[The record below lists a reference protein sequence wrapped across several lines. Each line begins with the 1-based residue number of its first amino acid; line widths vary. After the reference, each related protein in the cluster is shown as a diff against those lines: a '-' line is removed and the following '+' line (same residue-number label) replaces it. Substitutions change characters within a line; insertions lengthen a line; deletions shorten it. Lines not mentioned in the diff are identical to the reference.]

1 MAQWTETLEPYVKV
15 TERVHTAALNPTAGE
30 SLIIGVTLISDA
42 GPAVPTLISN
52 QSEFLKN
59 YSSGDLTESYLAS
72 LNNLYTDANNTGDKS
87 VASNM
92 WMNAYR
98 LAGSNTLLVVRASKA
113 NDIYYSKPLNKVDY
127 STYILRDGE
136 LMKGFINKD
145 KGILKFVLDIDADDA
160 EHDQD
165 GWSMNINGV
174 GIVGNRTTDEGPQYD
189 YYVNNLKELVEQ
201 LNETS
206 KFFSPSYKFFKDERG
221 TEETNDASE
230 AKSVIFYEVYLGNTI
245 LDTSDSVRC
254 PSGLQYLITC
264 EPDWTPD
271 NPSQHTIDLN
281 STPWSGFDVVEYY
294 ATNKYNSNTDL
305 RVRIRRFNHDAVVS
319 KSLVDPTLNE
329 NSDSPWTV
337 LTSVLDTYTKKG
349 TVEPNESILQRDF
362 YEVAILDPNISDTV
376 QFFNIGKVTGRGDME
391 SDELNS
397 YLSMIQLQLPTN
409 MRDLNLNYYGYG
421 VDDKVWVEL
430 DANSPEAG
438 SYKKE
443 VSNLE
448 ELHAESGMSVGD
460 VYKVGT
466 GEPYKY
472 YQYQENGGD
481 QVYAKLGVDPT
492 ESTILNV
499 SESDLMK
506 ALDEIS
512 IQEVYT
518 VEGLCDLGN
527 TSLSFQN
534 YMANMAIND
543 NYFYPI
549 STVNSTNYMTIANN
563 ATKISQDSYKLY
575 MATPWDIDSGT
586 FGWRY
591 YASPA
596 VLYWE
601 AVARN
606 RRNNAEFAPILGQ
619 STGIM
624 QYQRPM
630 MEFNKKTRQLL
641 LSKRVNS
648 VLWNVQTQAWNMND
662 NYTKQNQD
670 TIMSDEG
677 NSRLAIRISK
687 AMPTL
692 LRQYIGWKISQR
704 LWESATSTIDY
715 WFKTTI
721 LPMTYTIDDYRIII
735 DDTNNPV
742 EIQRQNKMVVNVLV
756 RYQRTL
762 KYVLVYHDIFDVGMD
777 LSLVEGQD
785 DSESMLV

>member
-15 TERVHTAALNPTAGE
+15 TERVNTAALNPTAGE

-421 VDDKVWVEL
+421 ADDKVWVEL

-756 RYQRTL
+756 RYQKTL

>member
-409 MRDLNLNYYGYG
+409 MRDLNLDYYGYG
-421 VDDKVWVEL
+421 ADDKVWVEL

>member
-59 YSSGDLTESYLAS
+59 YSSGDLTEFYLAS

-391 SDELNS
+391 ADELNS
-397 YLSMIQLQLPTN
+397 YLSMIQVQLPTN

-421 VDDKVWVEL
+421 ADDKVWVEL

>member
-15 TERVHTAALNPTAGE
+15 TERVNTAALNPTAGE

-421 VDDKVWVEL
+421 ADDKVWVEL

-630 MEFNKKTRQLL
+630 IEFNKKTRQLL

>member
-127 STYILRDGE
+127 NTYILRDGE

-230 AKSVIFYEVYLGNTI
+230 AKSVVFYEVYLGNTI

-421 VDDKVWVEL
+421 ADDKVWVEL

>member
-15 TERVHTAALNPTAGE
+15 KERVHTAALNPTAGE
-30 SLIIGVTLISDA
+30 SLIIGITLISDA
-42 GPAVPTLISN
+42 GPAVPTLISS
-52 QSEFLKN
+52 QSDFIKT
-59 YSSGDLTESYLAS
+59 YASGDLTEAYLSS

-87 VASNM
+87 VAANM

-98 LAGSNTLLVVRASKA
+98 LSGSNTLLVVRASKA

-136 LMKGFINKD
+136 LMKGFINKTD
-145 KGILKFVLDIDADDA
+145 GILKFVLDIDADDA

-189 YYVNNLKELVEQ
+189 YYVNNLEELVKQ

-206 KFFSPSYKFFKDERG
+206 KFFSPSYKFFEDERG
-221 TEETNDASE
+221 TKETTDPSK

-245 LDTSDSVRC
+245 LDTSDPRC
-254 PSGLQYLITC
+254 PDGVQYLIIC
-264 EPDWTPD
+264 EPDWTSD
-271 NPSQHTIDLN
+271 NPTQKVIGIDIN
-281 STPWSGFDVVEYY
+281 SPAWSGFEVVDYY

-349 TVEPNESILQRDF
+349 TVEPSEAILQRDF

-391 SDELNS
+391 ADELNS
-397 YLSMIQLQLPTN
+397 FLSMIQLQLPTN

-421 VDDKVWVEL
+421 ADDKVWVEIDPNSS
-430 DANSPEAG
+430 DAANAKDDP
-438 SYKKE
+438 
-443 VSNLE
+443 VTNLE
-448 ELHAESGMSVGD
+448 ELHKLTGMAVGD

-466 GEPYKY
+466 ADPYKY

-499 SESDLMK
+499 SEADLMK

-518 VEGLCDLGN
+518 VEGLCDCGN

-563 ATKISQDSYKLY
+563 ASKIPKDSYKLY

-662 NYTKQNQD
+662 N
-670 TIMSDEG
+670 
-677 NSRLAIRISK
+677 
-687 AMPTL
+687 
-692 LRQYIGWKISQR
+692 
-704 LWESATSTIDY
+704 
-715 WFKTTI
+715 
-721 LPMTYTIDDYRIII
+721 
-735 DDTNNPV
+735 
-742 EIQRQNKMVVNVLV
+742 
-756 RYQRTL
+756 
-762 KYVLVYHDIFDVGMD
+762 
-777 LSLVEGQD
+777 
-785 DSESMLV
+785 

>member
-72 LNNLYTDANNTGDKS
+72 LNNLYIDANNTGDKS

-127 STYILRDGE
+127 NTYILRDGE

-305 RVRIRRFNHDAVVS
+305 RVRIRRFNHDAVVA

-329 NSDSPWTV
+329 NSESPWTV

-391 SDELNS
+391 ADELNS
-397 YLSMIQLQLPTN
+397 YLSMIQVQLPTN

-421 VDDKVWVEL
+421 ADDKVWVEL

-785 DSESMLV
+785 NSESMLV

>member
-421 VDDKVWVEL
+421 ADDKVWVEL

-575 MATPWDIDSGT
+575 MATPWDIDSET

>member
-113 NDIYYSKPLNKVDY
+113 NDICYSKPLNKVDY
-127 STYILRDGE
+127 NTYILRNGE

-349 TVEPNESILQRDF
+349 TVEPSESILQRDF

-376 QFFNIGKVTGRGDME
+376 QFFNIGKVTGRRDME
-391 SDELNS
+391 ADELNS

-421 VDDKVWVEL
+421 ADDKVWVEL

>member
-127 STYILRDGE
+127 NTYILRDGE

-174 GIVGNRTTDEGPQYD
+174 GIIGNRTTDEGPQYD

-305 RVRIRRFNHDAVVS
+305 RVRIRRFNHDAVVA

-349 TVEPNESILQRDF
+349 TVEPSESILQRDF

-391 SDELNS
+391 ADELNS
-397 YLSMIQLQLPTN
+397 YLSMIQVQLPTN

-421 VDDKVWVEL
+421 ADDKVWVEL

-785 DSESMLV
+785 NSESMLV

>member
-391 SDELNS
+391 SDKLNS

-421 VDDKVWVEL
+421 ADDKVWVEL

>member
-127 STYILRDGE
+127 NTYILRDGE

-221 TEETNDASE
+221 TEETDDANE

-281 STPWSGFDVVEYY
+281 STPWSGFDTVNYY

-305 RVRIRRFNHDAVVS
+305 RVRIRRFNHDAVVA

-349 TVEPNESILQRDF
+349 TVEPSESILQRDF

-391 SDELNS
+391 ADELNS
-397 YLSMIQLQLPTN
+397 YLSMIQVQLPTN
-409 MRDLNLNYYGYG
+409 MKDLNLNYYGYG
-421 VDDKVWVEL
+421 ADDKVWVEL

-785 DSESMLV
+785 NSESMLV

>member
-42 GPAVPTLISN
+42 GPAVPTLISS

-59 YSSGDLTESYLAS
+59 YSSGDLTESYLTS
-72 LNNLYTDANNTGDKS
+72 LNNLYTDANNTGDKN

-136 LMKGFINKD
+136 LMKGFINKTE
-145 KGILKFVLDIDADDA
+145 GILKFVLDIDADDA

-165 GWSMNINGV
+165 GWSININGV
-174 GIVGNRTTDEGPQYD
+174 GIIGNRTTDEGPQYD

-221 TEETNDASE
+221 IEETNDASE
-230 AKSVIFYEVYLGNTI
+230 AKSVIFYEVYLGNTVI
-245 LDTSDSVRC
+245 DTSDSVRC

-281 STPWSGFDVVEYY
+281 SDPWSGFDVVDYY

-305 RVRIRRFNHDAVVS
+305 RVRIRRFNHDAVA
-319 KSLVDPTLNE
+319 KSLVEPTLNE

-349 TVEPNESILQRDF
+349 TSEPSESILQRDF

-391 SDELNS
+391 PDELNS
-397 YLSMIQLQLPTN
+397 YLSMIHLQLPTN

-421 VDDKVWVEL
+421 ADDKVWVEL

-448 ELHAESGMSVGD
+448 ELHAETGMSVGD

-481 QVYAKLGVDPT
+481 QVYIKLGVDPA
-492 ESTILNV
+492 ESTLLNV

-527 TSLSFQN
+527 TSLSLQN

-662 NYTKQNQD
+662 NYTKQSQD

-721 LPMTYTIDDYRIII
+721 LPMSYTVDDYRIII
-735 DDTNNPV
+735 DETNNPI

-785 DSESMLV
+785 SSESMLV

>member
-421 VDDKVWVEL
+421 ADDKVWVEL

-630 MEFNKKTRQLL
+630 IEFNKKTRQLL

>member
-409 MRDLNLNYYGYG
+409 MRDLNLSYYGYG
-421 VDDKVWVEL
+421 ADDKVWVEL

-575 MATPWDIDSGT
+575 MATPWDIDSET

>member
-281 STPWSGFDVVEYY
+281 STPWSGFDIVEYY

-421 VDDKVWVEL
+421 ADDKVWVEL

>member
-421 VDDKVWVEL
+421 ADDKVWVEL

-448 ELHAESGMSVGD
+448 ELHAESGMSVDD

>member
-421 VDDKVWVEL
+421 ADDKVWVEL